1 MSHLSDRPVARLLPW
16 TGPDGQT
23 CYLLTDRAG
32 AGRVSRHADQVEE
45 VHLAMGLGLLE
56 HAEPL
61 IEDPAADAGQLRF
74 LSAQL
79 SRALR
84 DAVRVAESRGDLL
97 AEYRWRDGAEG
108 TEAVEVT
115 EVTEGAKVTE
125 GAGRADGP
133 AGRKDGGEG
142 GSDGAS

>member
-1 MSHLSDRPVARLLPW
+1 MSHSSDRPVARLLPW
-16 TGPDGQT
+16 TGPDGQS

-61 IEDPAADAGQLRF
+61 IDDPAADAGQLRF

-79 SRALR
+79 STALR

-108 TEAVEVT
+108 TGAGTGTGTVEA
-115 EVTEGAKVTE
+115 TEGAE
-125 GAGRADGP
+125 RADGP
-133 AGRKDGGEG
+133 AGRKNGGEG